1 MPHSRLW
8 ILDRIEDEETAVL
21 IEEGGEGERRVPASD
36 LPGGVKEGDALR
48 QVEGSKGARWTL
60 DREATERLRAE
71 ARDLRSS
78 LRRGPSG
85 PLSL

>member
-21 IEEGGEGERRVPASD
+21 IEEGGEGERHVPASD
-36 LPGGVKEGDALR
+36 LPSGVKEGDALR
-48 QVEGSKGARWTL
+48 QAEGLEEGRWTL
-60 DREATERLRAE
+60 DRETTERLRAE
-71 ARDLRSS
+71 ARDLRAS